1 MGSQEMEVLGAWV
14 SAIGTIS
21 SAISA
26 TPMRRLKGKE
36 REEWENISELLEFA
50 GNSFQAIGNIIS
62 AFLGE
67 SSPLEVTGEI
77 IQSSGNIT
85 VLFSLIKAK
94 ENIKKAIKLS
104 ITGNSQQAFGAL
116 LAALDELTDD
126 EIDITGV
133 SGNILQSIGNTLQA
147 IAGLIELELVKL
159 KEIFKKGPEGEVSDL
174 SDGVIFNEL
183 QEFLGEIESNE
194 LVKQYEELVLLL
206 KYSGSWIQA
215 AGSIVTVYAEQKE
228 LNKIKKEQKIL
239 EKKKLNKKKK
249 KKERKN
255 SSEEPLKLE
264 KKSST
269 PKYSIVRKKSP
280 D

>member
-1 MGSQEMEVLGAWV
+1 M

-116 LAALDELTDD
+116 LAALDELTND

-133 SGNILQSIGNTLQA
+133 SGNFLQSIGNTLQA

-159 KEIFKKGPEGEVSDL
+159 KEIFKKGPEDEVSDL

-228 LNKIKKEQKIL
+228 LNKIKKEQTIL
-239 EKKKLNKKKK
+239 EKKKLKK
-249 KKERKN
+249 RKD
-255 SSEEPLKLE
+255 SSEKPLKLE
-264 KKSST
+264 QKGST
-269 PKYSIVRKKSP
+269 PKYSIVRKKSN